1 MNAADAVLLADD
13 LLAAIEHEFA
23 ATEDSDRRHE
33 LENEHNAIWVIRE
46 RAAALAEAEREK
58 QAIAEGVHATL
69 EATLFENRMKA
80 HDRCLARVYQ
90 LKQERQEY
98 GVAAVKQMGLS
109 KWLKPR

>member
-69 EATLFENRMKA
+69 EAMLFASRQA
-80 HDRCLARVYQ
+80 AADRRLYRLYRG
-90 LKQERQEY
+90 KQQREAE
-98 GVAAVKQMGLS
+98 GKELVAKWGLT
-109 KWLKPR
+109 KWLK